1 MSNTKKEI
9 KKIVLAYSGG
19 LDTSVIIPWLKENY
33 PGAEVIAACADVGQ
47 PDDFEA
53 IEKKA
58 YASGASKVY
67 VMDIKK
73 EFMEEYVWPT
83 VKAGAVYEGK
93 YLLGTSFA
101 RPLISKKLVEVAK
114 KEGAEAIAHG
124 ATGKGNDQ
132 VRFELTVKALA
143 PEMTLIAPWRM
154 WDLKSREDELAYAE
168 AHNVP
173 IDYKSEENPY
183 PYSMDWNIW
192 HLSHEGSDLE
202 DPANEPNP
210 DIYIFSGTP
219 EGAPDK
225 DEYVE
230 LEFVEGVPVAVNGKK
245 MEPVELLTT
254 LNEIGKRNGIGI
266 ADMVENRLVG
276 MKDRGVYETPGGT
289 IIYYAHNELENICLD
304 RATYNYKEQ
313 IGIRYAELVYD
324 GMWFSQLREALQ
336 AFVDETQKTVTGTVR
351 LKLYKGNIISAGTT
365 SPYSLYSKEY
375 VTFGEDD
382 VYDQT
387 DAKGFITL
395 FGLPLTVRA
404 LMKQG
409 KLK

>member
-1 MSNTKKEI
+1 MKE
-9 KKIVLAYSGG
+9 KVVLAYSGG
-19 LDTSVIIPWLKENY
+19 LDTTAIIPWLKETFDY
-33 PGAEVIAACADVGQ
+33 EVICCCIDCGQ
-47 PDDFEA
+47 GEELDGLDERA
-53 IEKKA
+53 KM
-58 YASGASKVY
+58 SGASKLYIENIV
-67 VMDIKK
+67 D
-73 EFMEEYVWPT
+73 EFCDDYIMPCVQ
-83 VKAGAVYEGK
+83 AGAVYENK
-93 YLLGTSFA
+93 YLLGTSMA
-101 RPLISKKLVEVAK
+101 RPVIAKKLVEIAR
-114 KEGAEAIAHG
+114 KEGAVAICHG

-132 VRFELTVKALA
+132 IRFELGIKALA
-143 PEMTLIAPWRM
+143 PQLQVIAPWRE
-154 WDLKSREDELAYAE
+154 WNIKSREDAIDFAS
-168 AHNVP
+168 AHNIPVP
-173 IDYKSEENPY
+173 VTKKKD
-183 PYSMDWNIW
+183 YSMDWNIW

>member
-1 MSNTKKEI
+1 MKKKDEI
-9 KKIVLAYSGG
+9 KKVVLAYSGG

-33 PGAEVIAACADVGQ
+33 NNCEVITVTADLGQ
-47 PDDFEA
+47 GDDMSFVHD
-53 IEKKA
+53 KA
-58 YASGASKVY
+58 LKSGASKAY
-67 VMDIKK
+67 VLDLRD
-73 EFMEEYVWPT
+73 EFLRDYAWPM
-83 VKAGAVYEGK
+83 VKSGAVYEKK
-93 YLLGTSFA
+93 YLLGTSIA
-101 RPLISKKLVEVAK
+101 RPVIAKHLVEVAL
-114 KEGAEAIAHG
+114 KENADAICHG

-132 VRFELTVKALA
+132 VRFELGIKALA
-143 PEMTLIAPWRM
+143 PQLQVIAPWRE
-154 WDLKSREDELAYAE
+154 WNIKSREDAIDFAS
-168 AHNVP
+168 AHNIPVSVTKKK
-173 IDYKSEENPY
+173 D
-183 PYSMDWNIW
+183 YSMDWNIW

>member
-1 MSNTKKEI
+1 MKKKDEI
-9 KKIVLAYSGG
+9 KKVVLAYSGG

-33 PGAEVIAACADVGQ
+33 NNCEVITVTADLGQ
-47 PDDFEA
+47 GDDMSFVHD
-53 IEKKA
+53 KA
-58 YASGASKVY
+58 LKSGASKAY
-67 VMDIKK
+67 VLDLRD
-73 EFMEEYVWPT
+73 EFLRDYAWPM
-83 VKAGAVYEGK
+83 VKSGAVYEKK
-93 YLLGTSFA
+93 YLLGTSIA
-101 RPLISKKLVEVAK
+101 RPVIAKHLVEVAL
-114 KEGAEAIAHG
+114 KENADAICHG

-132 VRFELTVKALA
+132 VRFELGIKALA
-143 PEMTLIAPWRM
+143 PQLQVIAPWRE
-154 WDLKSREDELAYAE
+154 WNIKSREDAIDFAS
-168 AHNVP
+168 AHNIPVP
-173 IDYKSEENPY
+173 VTKKKD
-183 PYSMDWNIW
+183 YSMDWNIW
-192 HLSHEGSDLE
+192 HLSHEGNDLE

>member
-1 MSNTKKEI
+1 MKKKDEI
-9 KKIVLAYSGG
+9 KKVVLAYSGG

-33 PGAEVIAACADVGQ
+33 NNCEVITVTADLGQ
-47 PDDFEA
+47 GDDMSFVHD
-53 IEKKA
+53 KA
-58 YASGASKVY
+58 LKSGASKAY
-67 VMDIKK
+67 VLDLRD
-73 EFMEEYVWPT
+73 EFLRDYAWPM
-83 VKAGAVYEGK
+83 VKSGAVYEKK
-93 YLLGTSFA
+93 YLLGTSIA
-101 RPLISKKLVEVAK
+101 RPVIAKHLVEVAL
-114 KEGAEAIAHG
+114 KENADAICHG

-132 VRFELTVKALA
+132 VRFELGIKALA
-143 PEMTLIAPWRM
+143 PQLQVIAPWRE
-154 WDLKSREDELAYAE
+154 WNIKSREDAIDFAS
-168 AHNVP
+168 AHN
-173 IDYKSEENPY
+173 I
-183 PYSMDWNIW
+183 
-192 HLSHEGSDLE
+192 
-202 DPANEPNP
+202 P